1 MNNLYVKQMLNECK
15 EELESIKALLIG
27 FGEGANPTP
36 YIKKYAVM
44 RASSSIETGFKTIIA
59 DRVDRDSHKQL
70 KNFVA
75 RKIRNSSTNPKL
87 EAIENLLSEFDQEW
101 RAQFDEKIALSDK
114 PKLKDSLTNLV
125 RARNSFAHGGTD
137 LLSIDETILYF
148 CSGCDVLRI
157 LDETVHMEV
166 ELLVAN

>member
-1 MNNLYVKQMLNECK
+1 MNNLNVTQLLDECK
-15 EELESIKALLIG
+15 QELESIKALLIG
-27 FGEGANPTP
+27 LGECANPTT

-44 RASSSIETGFKTIIA
+44 RASGSIETGFKTIIA

-75 RKIRNSSTNPKL
+75 RKIRNSSTNPTL
-87 EAIENLLSEFDQEW
+87 GAIENLLSEFDQDW

-114 PKLKDSLTNLV
+114 PKLKDSLNNLV
-125 RARNSFAHGGTD
+125 KARNSFAHGGTN

-148 CSGCDVLRI
+148 CSGCEVLRI
-157 LDETVHMEV
+157 LDETVHKEV
-166 ELLVAN
+166 ELLVTN